1 MRSRNWQ
8 RNDGSGA
15 GRGWRIAAQRPW
27 LVALAIAVVGSALIP
42 ATASAGPARYVFE
55 MCDSSLP
62 GGGVTGV
69 RYAQNPGQPWEGVDN
84 CEEPG
89 GSLAIHLLGE
99 VGPGGYA
106 TWALPIEPPPGGT
119 MESTAVSAASCLTL
133 PTTSPTSSTRA
144 GRKPECFEEDRIFR
158 LPANFRAF
166 DVDLACDEAASAGA
180 LIYAHYFATIEIDPV
195 PPTLKNLEGSL
206 LSGGVIRGHGTLSAE
221 AHDVGGG
228 VSNVSVNVNG
238 LPAAQPNVSNCDVA
252 SGQQPQRSGHR
263 GGCDHPLPDRSKRQL
278 EPEHRN
284 LSIPQ
289 RLEFGPGL
297 RLGLRHARGT

>member
-1 MRSRNWQ
+1 MRSSSWQ
-8 RNDGSGA
+8 RNDGSRA

-27 LVALAIAVVGSALIP
+27 LVALTIAVVGSALIP

-119 MESTAVSAASCLTL
+119 MESTAVSAAYCH
-133 PTTSPTSSTRA
+133 TSNNFAYVFNP
-144 GRKPECFEEDRIFR
+144 GWPKPECFEEDRIFR

-166 DVDLACDEAASAGA
+166 DVDLTCDDSCQEA
-180 LIYAHYFATIEIDPV
+180 P
-195 PPTLKNLEGSL
+195 
-206 LSGGVIRGHGTLSAE
+206 
-221 AHDVGGG
+221 
-228 VSNVSVNVNG
+228 
-238 LPAAQPNVSNCDVA
+238 
-252 SGQQPQRSGHR
+252 
-263 GGCDHPLPDRSKRQL
+263 
-278 EPEHRN
+278 
-284 LSIPQ
+284 
-289 RLEFGPGL
+289 
-297 RLGLRHARGT
+297 